1 MTGRGPTPMTEPRYV
16 QIANKYARD
25 IRSGKIPVG
34 TWLPSYGEI
43 ASSNQ
48 VSEIVVRKAVD
59 QLRRWGLVQ
68 TVERRGTR
76 VVQRPTLTRLAPER
90 QMESPETTFGHETDR
105 PVSVDREIKRIPATS
120 TLASQFNIDVD
131 DELVHVLTRA
141 SEDGEPISIS
151 DTYHL
156 PDQETPDAAYLEET
170 LTERVPSQHHRE
182 WLNSPEA
189 EPVMTVYQRFLAK
202 DDRVLMISDVSYP
215 RHRYQA
221 YSFRMS
227 LSPTDSNVDT

>member
-1 MTGRGPTPMTEPRYV
+1 MTEPRYV

-34 TWLPSYGEI
+34 TWLPSYAEI
-43 ASSNQ
+43 ASSND

-59 QLRRWGLVQ
+59 QLRRWGLVRS
-68 TVERRGTR
+68 VERRGTR
-76 VVQRPTLTRLAPER
+76 VAERPTLTRLAPER
-90 QMESPETTFGHETDR
+90 QMESPETTFGNETDR
-105 PVSVDREIKRIPATS
+105 PVSVEREIERIDATS
-120 TLASQFNIDVD
+120 ELSSQFGVEIG

-141 SEDGEPISIS
+141 AEDGVPISIS

-170 LTERVPSQHHRE
+170 LIERVPPEPHRT

-189 EPVMTVYQRFLAK
+189 EPVMTVHQRFLAQ
-202 DDRVLMISDVSYP
+202 DERVLMISDVSYP
-215 RHRYQA
+215 KHRYQA

-227 LSPTDSNVDT
+227 LSPSDTRSDLNR